1 MVQPSDAE
9 FAAILASPYP
19 KAALSEL
26 YGTVTR
32 NSISSGKHL
41 PFLVPTTFIGC
52 FVIPPLYLAIPQR
65 GRPWLRSLRWA
76 VLAFIVAFNAD
87 LFLRSA
93 STNVACGYGIG
104 MVAVWG
110 TMVAAMALVFLDAQD
125 LERVAKRT
133 RPRALTRAQKRARTT
148 KSPRRGKKPAQ
159 NRQDKLLTAE
169 MVEEEVEYYWES
181 YPYNGSFGQRFLWGF
196 DIVTSIRGA
205 GWSWAIST
213 MPHPPPPSKPH
224 TMEIIDISTI
234 PLVSRSGHTR
244 CQTRAD
250 FFKRTLWSS
259 RHVPPFEYPP
269 AHLSWIPTVLL
280 PAYRALFF
288 LTCILAGLQVV
299 FHHLEVVQFFV
310 FSYLF
315 PMRAEP
321 WMYSSIFGPG
331 RFPGKKAA
339 LLASAFIGSGL
350 MHAGAS
356 FTSTPST
363 DYVRPLLFFL
373 AQGVGIGLQKTLCKA
388 VRPLGLPRW
397 LRRIGNLL
405 FVMAWLYG
413 SSPLLGDD
421 FATGGVW
428 LLEPSPY
435 SVLRAMGYGYPGESP
450 WRWDRNHMGSL
461 YVGKHW
467 WEIGYGA

>member
-1 MVQPSDAE
+1 
-9 FAAILASPYP
+9 
-19 KAALSEL
+19 
-26 YGTVTR
+26 
-32 NSISSGKHL
+32 
-41 PFLVPTTFIGC
+41 
-52 FVIPPLYLAIPQR
+52 
-65 GRPWLRSLRWA
+65 
-76 VLAFIVAFNAD
+76 
-87 LFLRSA
+87 
-93 STNVACGYGIG
+93 
-104 MVAVWG
+104 
-110 TMVAAMALVFLDAQD
+110 
-125 LERVAKRT
+125 
-133 RPRALTRAQKRARTT
+133 
-148 KSPRRGKKPAQ
+148 
-159 NRQDKLLTAE
+159 
-169 MVEEEVEYYWES
+169 
-181 YPYNGSFGQRFLWGF
+181 
-196 DIVTSIRGA
+196 
-205 GWSWAIST
+205 
-213 MPHPPPPSKPH
+213 
-224 TMEIIDISTI
+224 MEIIDISTI

-244 CQTRAD
+244 CKTRAD
-250 FFKRTLWSS
+250 FFRRTLYAAIPGYLMLDLLTILVEMDPFFIAGP
-259 RHVPPFEYPP
+259 RGMYPPFEYPP
-269 AHLSWIPTVLL
+269 AHLSWIPAMLL

-288 LTCILAGLQVV
+288 LTCILAALHVV

-321 WMYSSIFGPG
+321 WMYSSIFGPVSSVWETGLSGLWGVFWHQTFRAPFMAPVRYIWGHGKG

-363 DYVRPLLFFL
+363 DYFRPLLFFL

-388 VRPLGLPRW
+388 LRPLGLPRS

-450 WRWDRNHMGSL
+450 WRWDRDHMGSL